1 MAKNETIKA
10 FEKNGNALL
19 PICLLMDVI
28 GIFTYAIPGLSEA
41 ADIVWAPISGL
52 VYYFVFKCKIGIF
65 GGSFAFLEELMPG
78 TDVIPSFSITWLIKY
93 VFLKNNTLKEIE

>member
-41 ADIVWAPISGL
+41 ADIVWAPIS
-52 VYYFVFKCKIGIF
+52 V
-65 GGSFAFLEELMPG
+65 
-78 TDVIPSFSITWLIKY
+78 
-93 VFLKNNTLKEIE
+93 